1 MEVESKLANVVLCP
15 PHTILIKINKYIN
28 EQGRAGRM
36 LYPVGITHSVGPLV
50 LHKLCVVA
58 STCNL
63 STQEVEAGGSE
74 AEDNLTK
81 KGVKKRK
88 EGG

>member
-1 MEVESKLANVVLCP
+1 
-15 PHTILIKINKYIN
+15 
-28 EQGRAGRM
+28 M